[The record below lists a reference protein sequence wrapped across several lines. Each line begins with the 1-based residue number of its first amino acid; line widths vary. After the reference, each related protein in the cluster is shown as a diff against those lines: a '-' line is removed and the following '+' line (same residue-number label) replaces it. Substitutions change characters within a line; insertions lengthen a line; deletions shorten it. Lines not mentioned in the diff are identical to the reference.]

1 MAENLYMK
9 LCCLKIYKP
18 NKLAKS
24 QNSSWFSA
32 WANAI
37 KIVWFSILRER
48 PTSAFSE
55 TRHGWWNPIRRGK
68 LHQVLV
74 FSCQLEFLHCIL
86 DHLWQKKKEDDRSM
100 EQIWEVLVEYIE
112 YHIILYIRINIYI
125 YNYIII
131 QLYICKLY
139 KYIEYIEYIEYH
151 IISYHTNIYY
161 IILCYIILYYIILF
175 YILYCIILNYIILF
189 YILYCIILYV

>member
-1 MAENLYMK
+1 MFFCAAGILPNQTIHQLENEHFFCINMAENLYMK

-55 TRHGWWNPIRRGK
+55 TRHGWWNPIRRSK

-86 DHLWQKKKEDDRSM
+86 DHLWQKNRKMTALWNRFGK
-100 EQIWEVLVEYIE
+100 
-112 YHIILYIRINIYI
+112 YIRFCISGIHRISYYIIYIYTRINNIYI
-125 YNYIII
+125 I
-131 QLYICKLY
+131 
-139 KYIEYIEYIEYH
+139 KYIYIYQIF
-151 IISYHTNIYY
+151 SY
-161 IILCYIILYYIILF
+161 
-175 YILYCIILNYIILF
+175 
-189 YILYCIILYV
+189 